1 MAKVCPSFKGFTMKT
16 IQVYDLGSLCALCL
30 DKVRRGPY
38 LLAYCVNGAI
48 QWEQEFHN
56 RKEALE
62 YMELTR
68 KSLVKELS

>member
-1 MAKVCPSFKGFTMKT
+1 MLAVKT
-16 IQVYDLGSLCALCL
+16 IAIGSKLGNSFEICL
-30 DKVRRGPY
+30 DKIKNGPY
-38 LLAYCVNGAI
+38 LLSLCTNGLI